1 MAWEIQT
8 NVLSL
13 QANAR
18 IKKEEKE
25 ESVLCIAEDGSLNLV
40 SGVEAVYTHVRYS
53 LPHQFDLEDSSI
65 CTGPGSGVAFPCC
78 EMRIQGLSP

>member
-13 QANAR
+13 QAKAR

-25 ESVLCIAEDGSLNLV
+25 ERVLCLVEVGSLNLV
-40 SGVEAVYTHVRYS
+40 SAVEAVYTHVRYS

-65 CTGPGSGVAFPCC
+65 CTGPGSGVTFPYC
-78 EMRIQGLSP
+78 EKCIQGLSP